1 MISKLDSKPEK
12 GWRKSLYII
21 IFDADTKLGKLFDVT
36 LIIAISLSVL
46 VVMLDSIVD
55 IRTEYGE
62 LLKIAEWTFT
72 AIFTV
77 EYILRLL
84 CVKIPSKYALS
95 FFGIIDILA
104 ILPTYLSLFLPGT
117 QYLTAIRILRLLRIF
132 RVLKLVKYL
141 DEANYLS
148 AALIASRRKISVF
161 LFAVIML
168 SIFAG
173 SLIYVI
179 EGQENGFTSI
189 PTSIYWAIVTLSTVG
204 FGDLAPA
211 TALGKFIASMIMIL
225 GYGIIAVPTGIVSYE
240 MAKVK
245 QNPKTCSNCDL
256 KIHEEDAT
264 FCKNCG
270 TKLIPS

>member
-1 MISKLDSKPEK
+1 MINTQFNNKPES
-12 GWRKSLYII
+12 GWRKSLYEI
-21 IFDADTKLGKLFDVT
+21 IFDADSGLGKFFDVA

-46 VVMLDSIVD
+46 VVMIDSVSS
-55 IRTEYGE
+55 IRSEHGE

-72 AIFTV
+72 IIFSV
-77 EYILRLL
+77 EYLLRMI
-84 CVKIPSKYALS
+84 CVKRPSKYAFS

-148 AALIASRRKISVF
+148 TALVASRRKISVF

-168 SIFAG
+168 AIFAG
-173 SLIYVI
+173 SLIYVV

-204 FGDLAPA
+204 FGDIAPE
-211 TALGKFIASMIMIL
+211 TGLGKLITAIIMIL

-240 MAKVK
+240 MARVNQEKK
-245 QNPKTCSNCDL
+245 RCTKCSFKEHDL
-256 KIHEEDAT
+256 DAK
-264 FCKNCG
+264 FCKICG
-270 TKLIPS
+270 ETLP